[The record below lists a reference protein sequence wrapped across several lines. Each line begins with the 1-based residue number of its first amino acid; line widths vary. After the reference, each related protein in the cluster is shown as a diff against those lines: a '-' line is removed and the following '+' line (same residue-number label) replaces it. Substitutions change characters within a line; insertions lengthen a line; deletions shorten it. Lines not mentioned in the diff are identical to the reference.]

1 LQTSKAAEEEEEEED
16 DEQFNQLSQSSKASN
31 KGSLLTPI
39 TPSKAKLFDDD
50 LGEEVRTTTLRVCCS
65 LVFFGGQV
73 DESGLDDAKPIEEI
87 LAEKAKADAEEASK
101 KAAEAS
107 FSVALCEC

>member
-1 LQTSKAAEEEEEEED
+1 L
-16 DEQFNQLSQSSKASN
+16 
-31 KGSLLTPI
+31 
-39 TPSKAKLFDDD
+39 
-50 LGEEVRTTTLRVCCS
+50 
-65 LVFFGGQV
+65 GGQV